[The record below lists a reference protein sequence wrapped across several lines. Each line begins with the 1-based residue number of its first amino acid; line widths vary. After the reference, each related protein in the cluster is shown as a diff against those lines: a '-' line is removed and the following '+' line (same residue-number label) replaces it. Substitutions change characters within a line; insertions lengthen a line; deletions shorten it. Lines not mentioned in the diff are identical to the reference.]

1 MTVSE
6 LKEARKSLGL
16 TQEQLAD
23 EIGASLAS
31 VRNWEQSRCKVN
43 RVAAK
48 QIETMLKS
56 IAKQTG
62 DTNEHGKDKNAGAA
76 SQ

>member
-6 LKEARKSLGL
+6 LKEARQMLGL
-16 TQEQLAD
+16 NQEQLAD

-31 VRNWEQSRCKVN
+31 VRNWEQGRCKVN

-48 QIETMLKS
+48 QIQKMLDGCNK
-56 IAKQTG
+56 
-62 DTNEHGKDKNAGAA
+62 
-76 SQ
+76 

>member
-1 MTVSE
+1 M
-6 LKEARKSLGL
+6 LGL

-31 VRNWEQSRCKVN
+31 ARNWEQGRCKVN

-56 IAKQTG
+56 IDKQTG
-62 DTNEHGKDKNAGAA
+62 DTNEHGKDQNAGTA
-76 SQ
+76 S

>member
-1 MTVSE
+1 MTKE
-6 LKEARKSLGL
+6 QLKQARQTLGL

-31 VRNWEQSRCKVN
+31 VRNWEQGRCKVN

-48 QIETMLKS
+48 QIGTMLKS
-56 IAKQTG
+56 ITK
-62 DTNEHGKDKNAGAA
+62 
-76 SQ
+76 

>member
-6 LKEARKSLGL
+6 LKEARQSLGL

-31 VRNWEQSRCKVN
+31 VRNWEQGRCKVN

-48 QIETMLKS
+48 QIRKMLDS
-56 IAKQTG
+56 Q
-62 DTNEHGKDKNAGAA
+62 GK
-76 SQ
+76 

>member
-6 LKEARKSLGL
+6 LKEARQMLGL

-31 VRNWEQSRCKVN
+31 VRNWEQGRCKVN

-48 QIETMLKS
+48 QIGTMLKS
-56 IAKQTG
+56 ITK
-62 DTNEHGKDKNAGAA
+62 
-76 SQ
+76 

>member
-1 MTVSE
+1 MSGAKLKVGDMTQEQFKV
-6 LKEARKSLGL
+6 ARQSLGL

-31 VRNWEQSRCKVN
+31 VRNWEQGRCGVN

-48 QIETMLKS
+48 QIQKIL
-56 IAKQTG
+56 
-62 DTNEHGKDKNAGAA
+62 D
-76 SQ
+76 SQSK

>member
-1 MTVSE
+1 MTGSE
-6 LKEARKSLGL
+6 LKQARQSLGL

-31 VRNWEQSRCKVN
+31 VRNWEQGRCNVN

-48 QIETMLKS
+48 QIGTMLKS
-56 IAKQTG
+56 ITK
-62 DTNEHGKDKNAGAA
+62 
-76 SQ
+76 

>member
-6 LKEARKSLGL
+6 LKEARQMLGL
-16 TQEQLAD
+16 NQEQLAD

-31 VRNWEQSRCKVN
+31 VRNWEQGRCKVN

-48 QIETMLKS
+48 QIQKMLDSLNK
-56 IAKQTG
+56 
-62 DTNEHGKDKNAGAA
+62 
-76 SQ
+76 

>member
-1 MTVSE
+1 MTPSQ
-6 LKEARKSLGL
+6 LKEARQSLGL

-31 VRNWEQSRCKVN
+31 VRNWEQGRCKVN

-48 QIETMLKS
+48 QIQNMLDGLNK
-56 IAKQTG
+56 
-62 DTNEHGKDKNAGAA
+62 
-76 SQ
+76 

>member
-1 MTVSE
+1 MTSNE
-6 LKEARKSLGL
+6 LRGARQSLGL

-31 VRNWEQSRCKVN
+31 VRNWEQGRCRVN

-48 QIETMLKS
+48 QIDTMLKS
-56 IAKQTG
+56 IAK
-62 DTNEHGKDKNAGAA
+62 
-76 SQ
+76 

>member
-6 LKEARKSLGL
+6 LKEARQMLGL

-31 VRNWEQSRCKVN
+31 VRNWEQGRCKVN
-43 RVAAK
+43 RVAARQIQKMLDK
-48 QIETMLKS
+48 Q
-56 IAKQTG
+56 G
-62 DTNEHGKDKNAGAA
+62 N
-76 SQ
+76 

>member
-1 MTVSE
+1 MSGAKLKAGDMTQEQFKV
-6 LKEARKSLGL
+6 ARQSLGL

-31 VRNWEQSRCKVN
+31 VRNWEQGRCRVN

-48 QIETMLKS
+48 QIQKIL
-56 IAKQTG
+56 
-62 DTNEHGKDKNAGAA
+62 D
-76 SQ
+76 SQSK

>member
-1 MTVSE
+1 MTKNE
-6 LKEARKSLGL
+6 IKFARGSLGL

-31 VRNWEQSRCKVN
+31 VRNWEQGRCKVN

-48 QIETMLKS
+48 KIQKMLDN
-56 IAKQTG
+56 Q
-62 DTNEHGKDKNAGAA
+62 GK
-76 SQ
+76 

>member
-1 MTVSE
+1 MTKNE
-6 LKEARKSLGL
+6 IKFARGSLGL

-31 VRNWEQSRCKVN
+31 VRNWEQGRCKVN

-48 QIETMLKS
+48 QIQKMLDN
-56 IAKQTG
+56 Q
-62 DTNEHGKDKNAGAA
+62 GK
-76 SQ
+76 

>member
-6 LKEARKSLGL
+6 LKEARQMLGL

-31 VRNWEQSRCKVN
+31 VRNWEQGRCKVN
-43 RVAAK
+43 RVAAR
-48 QIETMLKS
+48 QIQKMLDN
-56 IAKQTG
+56 QG
-62 DTNEHGKDKNAGAA
+62 G
-76 SQ
+76 

>member
-1 MTVSE
+1 MTGE
-6 LKEARKSLGL
+6 QLKKARQSLGL

-31 VRNWEQSRCKVN
+31 VRNWEQGRCKVN

-48 QIETMLKS
+48 QIRKMLDS
-56 IAKQTG
+56 Q
-62 DTNEHGKDKNAGAA
+62 GK
-76 SQ
+76 

>member
-31 VRNWEQSRCKVN
+31 VRNWEQGRCKVN

-48 QIETMLKS
+48 QIRKMLDG
-56 IAKQTG
+56 Q
-62 DTNEHGKDKNAGAA
+62 GK
-76 SQ
+76 

>member
-1 MTVSE
+1 MTGSE
-6 LKEARKSLGL
+6 LKQARQSLGL

-31 VRNWEQSRCKVN
+31 VRNWEQGRCKVN

-48 QIETMLKS
+48 QIQKVLDN
-56 IAKQTG
+56 Q
-62 DTNEHGKDKNAGAA
+62 GK
-76 SQ
+76 

>member
-6 LKEARKSLGL
+6 LKEAWQSLGL

-31 VRNWEQSRCKVN
+31 VRNWEQGRCKVN
-43 RVAAK
+43 RVAAR
-48 QIETMLKS
+48 QIQKMLDSLNK
-56 IAKQTG
+56 
-62 DTNEHGKDKNAGAA
+62 
-76 SQ
+76 

>member
-1 MTVSE
+1 MSGAKPKVGDMTQEQFKV
-6 LKEARKSLGL
+6 ARQMLGL

-31 VRNWEQSRCKVN
+31 VKNWEQGRCKVN

-48 QIETMLKS
+48 QIQKMLDGLNK
-56 IAKQTG
+56 
-62 DTNEHGKDKNAGAA
+62 
-76 SQ
+76 